1 MNFGAIPQGT
11 SVFIDANTFIYA
23 FGPDLVYGPP
33 SEQLLERIENKELE
47 GFSSAHV
54 LSDVAHRL
62 MALEA
67 ITVLGWPPK
76 GIAPRLKRH
85 PADVQTLTRYRQAID
100 DISAIGV
107 QILPV
112 YGTQVSLAADVS
124 RQFGLLSSDALIVSV
139 MRQHGLTHLA
149 SLDADFDRIPGITRY
164 API

>member
-1 MNFGAIPQGT
+1 MNFGAIPKGT
-11 SVFIDANTFIYA
+11 AVFVDSNTFIYA
-23 FGPDLVYGPP
+23 FGPDPLYGPP
-33 SEQLLERIENKELE
+33 SEQFLERIENQELT
-47 GFSSAHV
+47 GFTSAHV

-76 GIAPRLKRH
+76 GIAPRMKRH

-107 QILPV
+107 QIIPV
-112 YGTQVSLAADVS
+112 YGAQVSQAADLS

-139 MRQHGLTHLA
+139 MRQHSLTDLA

-164 API
+164 TPT